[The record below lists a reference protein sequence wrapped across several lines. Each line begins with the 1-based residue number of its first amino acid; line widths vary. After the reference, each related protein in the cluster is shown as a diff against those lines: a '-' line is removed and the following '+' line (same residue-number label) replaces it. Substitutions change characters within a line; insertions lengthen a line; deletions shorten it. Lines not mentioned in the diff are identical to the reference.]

1 MDEFSVTLNNKQ
13 FVQALESRAQLKE
26 LGAEPNV
33 NVHAS
38 EVYKKSF
45 TFPQIA
51 HNDYAVEQF
60 ESLSVAEAN
69 LNNDPTNDSQME
81 AFIRSAND
89 VASNLKERYKDQW
102 IDPKDDRQS
111 AQE

>member
-1 MDEFSVTLNNKQ
+1 MDQFSVTLNEKQ
-13 FVQALESRAQLKE
+13 FKAALDSRAQLKE
-26 LGAEPNV
+26 LNAEPNV

-60 ESLSVAEAN
+60 ESLSVAEQN
-69 LNNDPTNDSQME
+69 LNNDPTNDSQIE

-89 VASNLKERYKDQW
+89 VAANLKERYKDQW
-102 IDPKDDRQS
+102 IDPKDDRQT
-111 AQE
+111 A